1 MLLRG
6 QRDGSH
12 VERLS
17 HVKRA
22 GDARYG
28 AGRGRGRT
36 TLGRKKSP
44 VTPASR
50 STFDPV
56 STAITST
63 ASTVTPPSPDGITLG
78 FIGMADATNAA
89 LARAFE
95 DEVLTVLA
103 RHGARVL
110 FRGHRGVGEA
120 DTLPAEFHVI
130 WFPHDDALQA
140 YLSDPR
146 RADIIDLHGDVFS
159 MKTSVRLDRIE

>member
-17 HVKRA
+17 HVKRGPTTHAA
-22 GDARYG
+22 GPDAPRS
-28 AGRGRGRT
+28 ARRNSR
-36 TLGRKKSP
+36 S
-44 VTPASR
+44 TPSIR

-56 STAITST
+56 STAITS
-63 ASTVTPPSPDGITLG
+63 ASSTDNLPSPDGITLG
-78 FIGMADATNAA
+78 FIGMADAASA
-89 LARAFE
+89 PLARAFE
-95 DEVLTVLA
+95 DEVLTVLT
-103 RHGARVL
+103 RHGAQVL

-146 RADIIDLHGDVFS
+146 RAAIIERHGDVFG